1 MSDPQNPHAHH
12 GLDTLCIHA
21 GQEPDPAT
29 GAVSPP
35 IYQSS
40 TFAFSSP
47 EQGAARFAGKEPGF
61 IYTRIGN
68 PTVAR
73 LEECVAAIEKGCG
86 ALATATGMAAVSTAF
101 LALLEQ
107 GDHVVGTDCVYGPTR
122 LILEQEF
129 SRFGVESTFVDTADL
144 GRIEAALRP
153 NTKMLY
159 LETPANP
166 TLKLADLAAGVRIAG
181 GRMTVVVDNTFAS
194 PMLQRP
200 LELGADIVLHSTT
213 KYLNGHSDVVGGVLI
228 AKDPAVLARLRKIRT
243 SYGGT
248 MDPHQAWL
256 ILRGIKTL
264 PLRVRSA
271 QENAGALAVFLETH
285 PAVARVFY
293 PGLPS
298 HPQFELAQR
307 QMDGPGSMIAFELK
321 GGYDAGVEL
330 LKRLKLMVLAVSLG
344 GVETLIEHPASMT
357 HAGVPA
363 KERLAAGIT
372 EGLVRLAVGCED
384 VGDLREDLRQALA
397 TL

>member
-1 MSDPQNPHAHH
+1 MSDPKHDHARH

-21 GQEPDPAT
+21 GQDPDPAT

-47 EQGAARFAGKEPGF
+47 EQGAARFAGTEPGF

-73 LEECVAAIEKGCG
+73 LEECVAALEKGCG
-86 ALATATGMAAVSTAF
+86 ALAVATGMAAVSTTF
-101 LALLEQ
+101 LALLKQ
-107 GDHVVGTDCVYGPTR
+107 GDHVVGTDTVYGPTR

-129 SRFGVESTFVDTADL
+129 SRFGIASTFVDTSDI
-144 GRIEAALRP
+144 GRIEAALKP

-200 LELGADIVLHSTT
+200 LETGADIVLHSTT

-228 AKDPAVLARLRKIRT
+228 AKDPAVLARLRKVRT
-243 SYGGT
+243 AYGGT

-264 PLRVRSA
+264 PLRVRAA

-298 HPQFELAQR
+298 HPQFDLGRR

-321 GGYDAGVEL
+321 GGYDAGVAL

-363 KERLAAGIT
+363 RERLEAGIT
-372 EGLVRLAVGCED
+372 EGLVRLAVGCENVD
-384 VGDLREDLRQALA
+384 DLREDLRQALV